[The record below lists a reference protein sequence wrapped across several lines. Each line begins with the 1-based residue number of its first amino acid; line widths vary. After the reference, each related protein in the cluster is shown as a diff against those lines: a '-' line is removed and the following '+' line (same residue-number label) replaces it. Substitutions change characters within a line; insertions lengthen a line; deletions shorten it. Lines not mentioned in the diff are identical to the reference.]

1 VSTSRWVLLSALIV
15 AAALPAAAAAGHL
28 EGYVPAVANGAG
40 KMSSYWTTD
49 VWIYQQG
56 ASQVQL
62 WFNPAGRD
70 NTDNLSVVVPL
81 DGPVTFIHDVVASV
95 FHTQGIGSLHYLADG
110 PVEVVTR
117 TWTSSQDGTGTY
129 GQTIPGV
136 PLAAASVTGTGQAGA
151 LRVVVNQSEGFR
163 ANLGLV
169 NVSPKPVTATVEVF
183 TADGQAA
190 PGSSSFTVLLQPFDM
205 TQVNDVLA
213 RLDAGSRQGLIIR
226 AGITSGDG
234 GLVGY
239 LSEVDNTT
247 NDASY
252 QEAFVFGP

>member
-1 VSTSRWVLLSALIV
+1 MRARTLLVVALAL
-15 AAALPAAAAAGHL
+15 AAALPAAAVPGHL

-62 WFNPAGRD
+62 WFNPAGHD

-81 DGPVTFIHDVVASV
+81 DGPVTYVHDVVGTV
-95 FHTQGIGSLHYLADG
+95 FGTQGIGSLHYLADG

-117 TWTSSQDGTGTY
+117 TWTRARDGVGSY
-129 GQTIPGV
+129 GQTIPGI
-136 PLAAASVTGTGQAGA
+136 PLGNASVTGSGQAGA
-151 LRVVVNQSEGFR
+151 LRVLVNQSAGFR
-163 ANLGLV
+163 ANLGLA
-169 NVSPKPVTATVEVF
+169 NVSPNPITVTVEVF
-183 TADGQAA
+183 TADGQPA
-190 PGSSSFTVLLQPFDM
+190 PGGSSFTVDLQPFDM

-213 RLDAGSRQGLIIR
+213 RLDAGPRQGLIIR
-226 AGITSGDG
+226 AGITGGDG

-239 LSEVDNTT
+239 LSEVDDTT

>member
-1 VSTSRWVLLSALIV
+1 MRAHALLV
-15 AAALPAAAAAGHL
+15 AAALSLTSALPAGAVPGHL

-40 KMSSYWTTD
+40 KLGSYWTTD

-62 WFNPAGRD
+62 WFNPAGHD
-70 NTDNLSVVVPL
+70 NTGNLSVVLPL
-81 DGPVTFIHDVVASV
+81 DAAVTVIHDVVGSV
-95 FHTQGIGSLHYLADG
+95 FGTQGIGSLHYLADG

-117 TWTSSQDGTGTY
+117 TWTPAQEGSGTY
-129 GQTIPGV
+129 GQTIPGI
-136 PLAAASVTGTGQAGA
+136 PLANASVTGTGQAGA
-151 LRVVVNQSEGFR
+151 LRMLVNQSAGFR
-163 ANLGLV
+163 ANLGLA
-169 NVSPKPVTATVEVF
+169 NVSPNPITVTVQIF

-190 PGSSSFTVLLQPFDM
+190 PGNSSFTVALQPFDM
-205 TQVNDVLA
+205 TQVNDVLT

-226 AGITSGDG
+226 AGITDGQG

-239 LSEVDNTT
+239 LSQVDDTT